1 MANTTYGSPYVQSS
15 DLVSGWPATSLSV
28 ADRID
33 DVSFKGNGVNNQTAT
48 YTTVL
53 TDAGKTIVM
62 NVGSANDLTIQ
73 ASGTAAYETG
83 TIMRI
88 VNKGSGATTVKPAGG
103 VTLNGGNITLA
114 QNQSATVVNV
124 ATDIWSPIATPS
136 SAGGL
141 ILIANSTFS
150 TVSSVS
156 LNNCFT
162 STYANY
168 RIILDVTSST
178 DTTIS
183 LRFRSSGTDRSDL
196 AYGNASFWGASTG
209 SYAMEQYNTAGS
221 QWYIFSPSGTY
232 KSYLSTDIYNPA
244 ISGPSVATF
253 AANRLTSSG
262 NGIVSYYGGTYYL
275 TSNTNDG
282 FSLFPSSGTITGTVR
297 VYGYQNS

>member
-83 TIMRI
+83 TIIRI

-114 QNQSATVVNV
+114 QNQSATIANL
-124 ATDIWSPIATPS
+124 ATDVWSPVSSPANASGLNLIATGS
-136 SAGGL
+136 GTGAS
-141 ILIANSTFS
+141 IINITSCFS
-150 TVSSVS
+150 T
-156 LNNCFT
+156 
-162 STYANY
+162 TYDNY
-168 RIILDVTSST
+168 RVIITGNASQNISIGLRLLSGST
-178 DTTIS
+178 AA
-183 LRFRSSGTDRSDL
+183 SGTDYP
-196 AYGNASFWGASTG
+196 YGVVYTTAGGASGGQGTATYSMNGAMGTSPAAAIIDIFNPFLTQPTFFTAQNFNGTTLNNVASKHNLTNSYDGLQIVPSTG
-209 SYAMEQYNTAGS
+209 T
-221 QWYIFSPSGTY
+221 
-232 KSYLSTDIYNPA
+232 
-244 ISGPSVATF
+244 ISASVA
-253 AANRLTSSG
+253 
-262 NGIVSYYGGTYYL
+262 I
-275 TSNTNDG
+275 
-282 FSLFPSSGTITGTVR
+282 
-297 VYGYQNS
+297 YGYRKA

>member
-1 MANTTYGSPYVQSS
+1 MATTGYGSPYVQSS

-33 DVSFKGNGVNNQTAT
+33 DVSFKGNGVNNQTAA

-83 TIMRI
+83 TMIRI

-124 ATDIWSPIATPS
+124 ATDIWSPITTPS
-136 SAGGL
+136 VAAASGL
-141 ILIANSTFS
+141 TLVTTSTFS
-150 TVSSVS
+150 SVSSVS
-156 LNNCFT
+156 INNCFS

-168 RIILDVTSST
+168 RIMIDLNSNSSVAEMRLRMRVSGSDSTASNYTTQQIRGADTSISGTRFPDTSFYPGYCTYSST
-178 DTTIS
+178 NIDIYSPFATGYTQFEAQNTLSTAVSTSAIQYWISGGFYAATT
-183 LRFRSSGTDRSDL
+183 
-196 AYGNASFWGASTG
+196 SFDGFTV
-209 SYAMEQYNTAGS
+209 YPNAGS
-221 QWYIFSPSGTY
+221 FT
-232 KSYLSTDIYNPA
+232 
-244 ISGPSVATF
+244 
-253 AANRLTSSG
+253 
-262 NGIVSYYGGTYYL
+262 
-275 TSNTNDG
+275 
-282 FSLFPSSGTITGTVR
+282 GTIR